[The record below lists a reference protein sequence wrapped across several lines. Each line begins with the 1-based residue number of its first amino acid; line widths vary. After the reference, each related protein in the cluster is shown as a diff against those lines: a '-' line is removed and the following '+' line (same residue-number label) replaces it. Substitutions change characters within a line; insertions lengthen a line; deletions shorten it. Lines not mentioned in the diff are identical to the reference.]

1 MAHPSFNSTHLQL
14 TVMPPTPEENQQ
26 AWDSN
31 PYVRITI
38 HVVII
43 ICAMLLIKPLVS
55 FLYMWYMRKRHPEQS
70 GL

>member
-1 MAHPSFNSTHLQL
+1 
-14 TVMPPTPEENQQ
+14 MPPTFEENQQ

-43 ICAMLLIKPLVS
+43 ICAMLLIKTLVS